1 MRQNLKQVGK
11 LRPKGRIGAIFG
23 RARQSVRAGLR
34 LWSLA
39 NSAVLFYH
47 AFAPQRGRRI
57 QSLRAF
63 RRAINLLISLGLLSF
78 RGGDGVDVNFDALV
92 SEGPADFNISKH
104 F

>member
-1 MRQNLKQVGK
+1 MSSKFEKSLQIEA
-11 LRPKGRIGAIFG
+11 KGEIRAIFG

-57 QSLRAF
+57 
-63 RRAINLLISLGLLSF
+63 
-78 RGGDGVDVNFDALV
+78 
-92 SEGPADFNISKH
+92 H
-104 F
+104 